1 MQSANLR
8 AFFVQPRVE
17 LPAALLL
24 PCFQLGSLLRPHR
37 LAPPLRG
44 LDRRGGVIP
53 HRRLGDRLSRAAVHR
68 TAVHRQLA
76 HRTVRAAAT
85 IAVYSALILRIP

>member
-1 MQSANLR
+1 M
-8 AFFVQPRVE
+8 
-17 LPAALLL
+17 
-24 PCFQLGSLLRPHR
+24 
-37 LAPPLRG
+37 APVRTGNEESSKILN

-53 HRRLGDRLSRAAVHR
+53 HRRLGDRLSRAGVHR

-76 HRTVRAAAT
+76 HRTVRAAAI